1 MLDRSLNQRR
11 IQIPGK
17 HVRWNVT
24 AQKMK
29 FYIKDIFIKFD
40 QIRRKLR
47 TWGLQLN
54 WKGTLLQLIRV
65 PLIGELRLVES

>member
-1 MLDRSLNQRR
+1 
-11 IQIPGK
+11 
-17 HVRWNVT
+17 
-24 AQKMK
+24 MK
-29 FYIKDIFIKFD
+29 FYIKDIFSKFD